1 MKCLVMVIWGQLWIL
16 GWFWVIGVD
25 LLRLLQHQRL
35 KIWAAKEIWSW
46 GRKFG
51 RGLGL
56 TEPTKMEIQKWLEP
70 CLMPVEEEVSECLR
84 TSPHGTALPG
94 LHYDTYLFICEYI
107 YINKVCVHT
116 FVRTYVRT
124 YRQTDR
130 HTDLQTYR
138 PTDTHTDIR
147 TYVLGTY

>member
-1 MKCLVMVIWGQLWIL
+1 
-16 GWFWVIGVD
+16 
-25 LLRLLQHQRL
+25 
-35 KIWAAKEIWSW
+35 
-46 GRKFG
+46 
-51 RGLGL
+51 
-56 TEPTKMEIQKWLEP
+56 
-70 CLMPVEEEVSECLR
+70 MPVEEEVSECLR

-130 HTDLQTYR
+130 PTDRHTDLQTYR

>member
-1 MKCLVMVIWGQLWIL
+1 
-16 GWFWVIGVD
+16 
-25 LLRLLQHQRL
+25 
-35 KIWAAKEIWSW
+35 
-46 GRKFG
+46 
-51 RGLGL
+51 
-56 TEPTKMEIQKWLEP
+56 
-70 CLMPVEEEVSECLR
+70 MPVEEEVSECLR

-124 YRQTDR
+124 YRQTDIQTDRPTDR

-138 PTDTHTDIR
+138 HT
-147 TYVLGTY
+147 Y